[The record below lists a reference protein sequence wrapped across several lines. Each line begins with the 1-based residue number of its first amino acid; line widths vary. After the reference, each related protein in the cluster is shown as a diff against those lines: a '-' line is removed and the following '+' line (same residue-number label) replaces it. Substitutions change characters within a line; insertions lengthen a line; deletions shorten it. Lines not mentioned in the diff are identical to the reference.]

1 MNGDISNKSVIS
13 TVKPETPSNS
23 EVVDVVGDTTAP
35 AAEDAA
41 ATKKIRVKK
50 YNKARTDEVLGQIHS
65 QLRHVQHYVDPDAT
79 ESSSGGESADEM
91 DKFTPGAELYAP
103 LQERVKYRC
112 VTYYYLILILLI
124 INN

>member
-35 AAEDAA
+35 AAEEAA

-103 LQERVKYRC
+103 LQERAKYRC
-112 VTYYYLILILLI
+112 AI
-124 INN
+124 II